1 MNSFEEKAPKV
12 YLKKSMVIELIS
24 ITLSTFS
31 KDEECRSLV
40 EKVYGKLFVEEIAN
54 KYRDLGKLIKSLK
67 DGGYGIFEF
76 LYLNR
81 EFDDVEKYI
90 EGLKSESKESFF
102 YNFWGLEISEEKID
116 RYLKNDRSL
125 EDFFYGY
132 KYLCDNLD
140 AFKYIVNNT
149 EQFLDML
156 LKCTLEFYTDEFK
169 KLMDDLYENYKSEFI
184 KLENELKVY
193 EPIEISQNIM
203 GRNFRRKDPYEE
215 YIFIP
220 SYFLIGKYVRYMS
233 DIQILVYKMIDNTEV
248 KVDKMF
254 QVLKVISDSTR
265 FEILKLLMKEPMYGK
280 QISEIIKLTTPTI
293 SHHLEQLRSVGII
306 SEERIKNVKYFSA
319 NGNEIKKFLGW
330 LSRNLD
336 ISKLPHADNE

>member
-1 MNSFEEKAPKV
+1 MNNFEEKAPKV

-24 ITLSTFS
+24 ITLSIFN
-31 KDEECRSLV
+31 KDEECKGLV
-40 EKVYGKLFVEEIAN
+40 QKVYGKTFVDEVTS
-54 KYRDLGKLIKSLK
+54 KYKNLEVLIKSLK

-90 EGLKSESKESFF
+90 ESVKNTTKESFF
-102 YNFWGLEISEEKID
+102 YNFWGLEINEEKIKKV
-116 RYLKNDRSL
+116 LKNDRNL
-125 EDFFYGY
+125 EEFFYGY
-132 KYLCDNLD
+132 KYLCDDLD
-140 AFKYIVNNT
+140 CFKFIVNNRQ
-149 EQFLDML
+149 EFLDMI
-156 LKCTLEFYTDEFK
+156 LKCTLEFYTDEFN
-169 KLMDDLYENYKSEFI
+169 KLMDNLYDSYKNEFI
-184 KLENELKVY
+184 KLENELKSN

-220 SYFLIGKYVRYMS
+220 SYFLIGRYVRYMS
-233 DIQILVYKMIDNTEV
+233 DIQVLAYKMIESAEV

-280 QISEIIKLTTPTI
+280 QISEIVNLTTPTI
-293 SHHLEQLRSVGII
+293 SHHLELLRSVGII
-306 SEERIKNVKYFSA
+306 SEERIKNIKYFSA
-319 NGNEIKKFLGW
+319 NGNEIKKFLSWIGE
-330 LSRNLD
+330 NLD
-336 ISKLPHADNE
+336 ISQLPHAENK

>member
-1 MNSFEEKAPKV
+1 MNSFEKKAPKV

-24 ITLSTFS
+24 ITLSIFS
-31 KDEECRSLV
+31 KDEECRGLV
-40 EKVYGKLFVEEIAN
+40 KKVYGKSFVDEVVN
-54 KYRDLGKLIKSLK
+54 KHKNLGVLIKSLK

-90 EGLKSESKESFF
+90 ESVKSTTKERFF
-102 YNFWGLEISEEKID
+102 YNFWGLEINEEKIKKAL
-116 RYLKNDRSL
+116 RSDRSL
-125 EDFFYGY
+125 EEFFYGY
-132 KYLCDNLD
+132 KYLCDDLEC
-140 AFKYIVNNT
+140 FKFIVNSWQ
-149 EQFLDML
+149 EFLDMI
-156 LKCTLEFYTDEFK
+156 LKCSLEFYTDEFH
-169 KLMDDLYENYKSEFI
+169 KLMDNLYESYKSEFI
-184 KLENELKVY
+184 KLENELKSH

-233 DIQILVYKMIDNTEV
+233 DIQVLAYKMIESTEV

-280 QISEIIKLTTPTI
+280 QISEIINLTTPTI

-330 LSRNLD
+330 LSHNLD
-336 ISKLPHADNE
+336 ISKLPHAENK

>member
-1 MNSFEEKAPKV
+1 MNSFQEKAPRV
-12 YLKKSMVIELIS
+12 CLKKSMVVELIS

-31 KDEECRSLV
+31 KDEECKSLV
-40 EKVYGKLFVEEIAN
+40 QKLYGKSFVDGVAN
-54 KYRDLGKLIKSLK
+54 KYSDLGTLIRSLK

-90 EGLKSESKESFF
+90 ESVKSTTKEQFF
-102 YNFWGLEISEEKID
+102 YNFWGLEISEEKIAKV
-116 RYLKNDRSL
+116 LKNDRNL
-125 EDFFYGY
+125 EEFFYGY
-132 KYLCDNLD
+132 KYLCDDLNC
-140 AFKYIVNNT
+140 FKYIVNNRQ
-149 EQFLDML
+149 EFLDMI
-156 LKCTLEFYTDEFK
+156 LKCTLEFHTDQFD
-169 KLMDDLYENYKSEFI
+169 KLMDNLYKNYKSEFV
-184 KLENELKVY
+184 KLENELKFK

-203 GRNFRRKDPYEE
+203 GRNFRRKDPYDE

-233 DIQILVYKMIDNTEV
+233 DIQILVYKMIDNTEI

-254 QVLKVISDSTR
+254 QVLKAISDSTR

-280 QISEIIKLTTPTI
+280 QISEIVNLTTPTI

-306 SEERIKNVKYFSA
+306 GEERIKNVKYFSA
-319 NGNEIKKFLGW
+319 NGNEIKKFLIW
-330 LSRNLD
+330 ISKNLD
-336 ISKLPHADNE
+336 ISQIPHDDNK